1 MKKITFYIVPLL
13 TFILI
18 GCNGNNSGSIKASGN
33 IEATNII
40 VSSQVSG
47 KVFQILKDEGDRV
60 NKSDTVII
68 IDPETYKLKLDEAV
82 ASREYAQAQF
92 NLLKEGARKE
102 DIKQADDN
110 LTQAQ
115 VSFDLAEK
123 DKERMEN
130 LYRAKSITKKQYDDA
145 VANYEISKARLNSA
159 KENFE
164 KVKNLSRPEEL
175 KQAGANL
182 NRAIANVNLL
192 QKSLNDCYVTSPSSG
207 FMTKKFVEVGEI
219 AGMMSSLFQ
228 VADLSSVDLVIY
240 VPETELGKVQLGQK
254 AEITVDTYPDKSFNG
269 KVTYISPQAEFTP
282 KNIQTQEERT
292 KLVFAVK
299 IKIDNPDFELK
310 DGMPADAVIKIA
322 PSNSTQ
328 GENKKSLD
336 Y

>member
-1 MKKITFYIVPLL
+1 MKKIKLSLITCL
-13 TFILI
+13 TLILA
-18 GCNGNNSGSIKASGN
+18 GCNGNNTGHIKASGN

-60 NKSDTVII
+60 NKSDTIII

-82 ASREYAQAQF
+82 ASKEYAQAQF
-92 NLLKEGARKE
+92 NLLKKGARDE
-102 DIKQADDN
+102 DVKQAEEN
-110 LTQAQ
+110 LKQAQ
-115 VSFDLAEK
+115 VTFDLAEK

-130 LYRAKSITKKQYDDA
+130 LYEAKSITKKQSDDA
-145 VANYEISKARLNSA
+145 LANYKISEARLNSA

-175 KQAGANL
+175 KQAEANL
-182 NRAIANVNLL
+182 NRTIANVNLL

-207 FMTKKFVEVGEI
+207 FITKKFIKIGET

-240 VPETELGKVQLGQK
+240 IPETELGNVKLGLRS
-254 AEITVDTYPDKSFNG
+254 EITIDTYPGKSYEG

-299 IKIDNPDFELK
+299 IKIDNPNFELK
-310 DGMPADAVIKIA
+310 DGMPADAEII
-322 PSNSTQ
+322 
-328 GENKKSLD
+328 L
-336 Y
+336 

>member
-1 MKKITFYIVPLL
+1 MKKITFYIAPLL

-18 GCNGNNSGSIKASGN
+18 GCNGNNNGSIKASGN
-33 IEATNII
+33 VEATNII

-60 NKSDTVII
+60 NKSDTVIV

-102 DIKQADDN
+102 DIKQANNN
-110 LTQAQ
+110 LKQAQ

-130 LYRAKSITKKQYDDA
+130 LYQAKSITKKQYDDA
-145 VANYEISKARLNSA
+145 MANYEISKARLNSA
-159 KENFE
+159 RENFE

-175 KQAGANL
+175 KQAEANL
-182 NRAIANVNLL
+182 NKAIANVNLL
-192 QKSLNDCYVTSPSSG
+192 QKSLNDCYVISPSSG
-207 FMTKKFVEVGEI
+207 YITKKFIEIGET

-228 VADLSSVDLVIY
+228 VADLSSVELVIY

-254 AEITVDTYPDKSFNG
+254 AELKVDTYPDKSFNG
-269 KVTYISPQAEFTP
+269 KVIYISPQAEFTP

-310 DGMPADAVIKIA
+310 DGMPADAVI
-322 PSNSTQ
+322 N
-328 GENKKSLD
+328 L
-336 Y
+336 